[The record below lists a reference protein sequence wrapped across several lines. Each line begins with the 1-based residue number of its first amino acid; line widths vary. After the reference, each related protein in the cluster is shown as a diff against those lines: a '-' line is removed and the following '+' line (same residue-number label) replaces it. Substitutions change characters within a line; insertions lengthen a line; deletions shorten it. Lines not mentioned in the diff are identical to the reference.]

1 MKKLI
6 SLVLIASMMLLLA
19 AATFAQEWTKEQS
32 EVWKV
37 VEDSWVKWK
46 AGDIDGMTA
55 SFHDKYQGWSSDA
68 PLPMGKADVVKWYND
83 MKGMMKINYY
93 FIEPARI
100 AMTKSGALVDYY
112 FSFNATYTSGDKS
125 EAVATKGKNVEFY
138 VLEGGKWLLLGD
150 MTLIEKGD

>member
-1 MKKLI
+1 MKKL
-6 SLVLIASMMLLLA
+6 LGLALTASMMLVMT
-19 AATFAQEWTKEQS
+19 AATFAQEWTKDQT

-46 AGDIDGMTA
+46 AGDIDGMAA
-55 SFHDKYQGWSSDA
+55 SLHEKYQGWSSDA

-83 MKGMMKINYY
+83 MKGMMKITYY

-100 AMTKSGALVDYY
+100 SVTKTSAVVDYY
-112 FSFNATYTSGDKS
+112 FSFSATYTMGEKS
-125 EAVATKGKNVEFY
+125 EDHSTKGKNVEFY